1 VTARRKVALAALA
14 LLATALPARAD
25 AVLDALRAEA
35 ARAEKVGFERTTRTV
50 RQTDD
55 GPRTSVQV
63 DRFNPRAPASQ
74 QWTLLSVDGRAPT
87 RREIAEHRKLVNALP
102 VPGFYRLSAIL
113 AGEPSRSTD
122 ASGRTVYRWNSLPP
136 RSMPTPGPDVSQRM
150 AAEAVVEQV
159 RGKPV
164 LTSVRLFAPR
174 PFPVMAVA
182 KVNSFDLM
190 NHYAEGSSGTPMLVS
205 QTSSTDIAAPFG
217 QGGRQQSQ
225 VNFRPLTP

>member
-1 VTARRKVALAALA
+1 MTRLRLLLLVALLLPGAAH
-14 LLATALPARAD
+14 AD
-25 AVLDALRAEA
+25 AVLDGLRAEA
-35 ARAEKVGFERTTRTV
+35 ARAEKAGFERTTRTV
-50 RQTDD
+50 KQTDD
-55 GPRTSVQV
+55 GPVTTIQV

-74 QWTLLSVDGRAPT
+74 QWTLVSVDGRAPT
-87 RREIAEHRKLVNALP
+87 RKEIADHRKLVNSLP

-113 AGEPSRSTD
+113 AGEPSRTTD
-122 ASGRTVYRWNSLPP
+122 SRGRTIYRWDTLPP
-136 RSMPTPGPDVSQRM
+136 RSMPTPGPDVSSRM
-150 AAEAVVEQV
+150 AAEAVVERV

-190 NHYAEGSSGTPMLVS
+190 NHYEEGSSGTPMLVS
-205 QTSSTDIAAPFG
+205 QTSNTDIAAPFG

-225 VNFRPLTP
+225 VRFRPLTP